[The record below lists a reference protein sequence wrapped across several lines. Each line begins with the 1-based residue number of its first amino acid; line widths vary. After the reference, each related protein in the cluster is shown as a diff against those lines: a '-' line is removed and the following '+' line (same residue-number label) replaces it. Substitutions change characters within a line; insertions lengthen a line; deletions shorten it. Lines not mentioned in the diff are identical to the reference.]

1 MSGEGFN
8 RPVCLYIATGVAKL
22 PLTDV
27 IREIW
32 RFIIALIAILFL
44 VTFFPPLIT
53 WLPTLLR
60 T

>member
-32 RFIIALIAILFL
+32 RFIIALIAILL
-44 VTFFPPLIT
+44 G
-53 WLPTLLR
+53 TLALSVHNPSS
-60 T
+60 